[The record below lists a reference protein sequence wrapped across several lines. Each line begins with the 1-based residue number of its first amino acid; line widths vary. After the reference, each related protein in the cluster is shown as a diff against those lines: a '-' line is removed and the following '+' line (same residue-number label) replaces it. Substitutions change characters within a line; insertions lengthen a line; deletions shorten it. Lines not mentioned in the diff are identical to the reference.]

1 MKDYSAIGE
10 KDDAPRLMEVSTDC
24 VVFGYG
30 IDGLKVMLIEIGA
43 SELKG
48 KCALPGDRVYVDED
62 LDQAAVRVLKELT
75 GLENIPLQQAHT
87 FGDAVRVPGKR
98 VVTIGFYT
106 IINKMDVRPTPS
118 KWADAA
124 SWFDVNNIPQ
134 LTFDHNAIITYALQK
149 LRNRLRH
156 SNRRTPLWE
165 SVLPEHF
172 TLSELQHFYEVVLD
186 RKFDKGNFRKK
197 LNEMPYLIETEIF
210 QTDVSH
216 RPARLFKY
224 DRKTHEKYAY

>member
-1 MKDYSAIGE
+1 MKGYGE
-10 KDDAPRLMEVSTDC
+10 NGKDEDTPRLIEVSTDC

-30 IDGLKVMLIEIGA
+30 IDGLRVMLIEIGA
-43 SELKG
+43 AEHKG
-48 KCALPGDRVYVDED
+48 KWALPGDRVFVNED
-62 LDQAAVRVLKELT
+62 LDQAAVRVLQELT
-75 GLENIPLQQAHT
+75 GLENIPLQQAHA
-87 FGDAVRVPGKR
+87 FGSADRVPGKR

-106 IINKMDVRPTPS
+106 IINKMDVRPMPS
-118 KWADAA
+118 RWAQSAK
-124 SWFDVNNIPQ
+124 WFDVNKIPK
-134 LTFDHNAIITYALQK
+134 LTYDHNAIITYALQK

-216 RPARLFKY
+216 RPARLYKY
-224 DRKTHEKYAY
+224 DRKTHESYAY